1 MIVNKVL
8 VQRIIISVNSVHA
21 PQCSSVDS
29 QKHDFYESL
38 INVVIKLGEKEI
50 VVIAGFLM
58 FMFGS
63 NPENYQEEVMIRSSK
78 QVGGKDS

>member
-1 MIVNKVL
+1 MIVNKAL
-8 VQRIIISVNSVHA
+8 VQRIIISVNSVYA
-21 PQCSSVDS
+21 LQCGSVDS
-29 QKHDFYESL
+29 QKRDFYESL

-63 NPENYQEEVMIRSSK
+63 NPENYPEEVMIRN
-78 QVGGKDS
+78 